1 VVHWGNF
8 LKTSQIIGV
17 ALIILEV
24 ASIGLF
30 LLSGQTIFSLIGSV
44 TPSGSTLPVVVD
56 EQSQI
61 ATITFT
67 FTPHNT
73 GYLAARINLG
83 FGLTLTDGSF
93 AVKNT
98 TSIYLTPG
106 EQQNVDLSIK
116 VPVSKLQEYTNA
128 KGTIDIYTSIITLN
142 DLVRIDYNSMAEGG
156 G

>member
-1 VVHWGNF
+1 MVQWGSF

-24 ASIGLF
+24 ASVGLF
-30 LLSGQTIFSLIGSV
+30 LLSGQTLLSLIGSV
-44 TPSGSTLPVVVD
+44 TPSGSNLPVVVD
-56 EQSQI
+56 EPSQI

-93 AVKNT
+93 TVKNT

-106 EQQNVDLSIK
+106 AQQNVDLSIK
-116 VPVSKLQEYTNA
+116 VPVSKLLEYTNA
-128 KGTIDIYTSIITLN
+128 RGTLDIYTNIVTLN

>member
-1 VVHWGNF
+1 MVQWGSF

-24 ASIGLF
+24 ASVGLF
-30 LLSGQTIFSLIGSV
+30 LLSGQTLFSLIGSV
-44 TPSGSTLPVVVD
+44 TPSGSNLPVVVD
-56 EQSQI
+56 EPSQI

-106 EQQNVDLSIK
+106 AQQNVDLSIK
-116 VPVSKLQEYTNA
+116 VPVSKLLEYTNA
-128 KGTIDIYTSIITLN
+128 RGTLDIYTSIVTLN